1 MHLPGLCMQGLLSS
15 FLTVQHCCEQ
25 VCTPVAKQADG
36 KNRQEIR
43 KSVTWSLLTWSN
55 FLWSLVWSLVPSIG
69 TSQLTY
75 IYSPF
80 SFFRPPLF
88 PVNFRPK
95 QKHGI
100 TLQPTLSSTCQHLQ
114 PVNDL
119 KSKNSLLKK

>member
-1 MHLPGLCMQGLLSS
+1 LP
-15 FLTVQHCCEQ
+15 
-25 VCTPVAKQADG
+25 
-36 KNRQEIR
+36 
-43 KSVTWSLLTWSN
+43 
-55 FLWSLVWSLVPSIG
+55 PSIG

-100 TLQPTLSSTCQHLQ
+100 TIFNLRFLQ
-114 PVNDL
+114 PVNIFNL
-119 KSKNSLLKK
+119 STI

>member
-1 MHLPGLCMQGLLSS
+1 MQGPLSS
-15 FLTVQHCCEQ
+15 FLTV
-25 VCTPVAKQADG
+25 VTSRKTTADG
-36 KNRQEIR
+36 KNRQEIGYL
-43 KSVTWSLLTWSN
+43 WSILANLVN
-55 FLWSLVWSLVPSIG
+55 FLCSLVWSLVPSIG

-80 SFFRPPLF
+80 SSFRPPLF